1 MTAKREQQRMSSD
14 PPDFRARGRR
24 VLEIEAA
31 AVAGLAPRLDASFD
45 RACQLCLD
53 CQGRVV
59 VTGMGKSGHIAGKI
73 AATLA
78 STGTPASSCTPE
90 RPVTATSA

>member
-1 MTAKREQQRMSSD
+1 MNPTRTMNDDKLQELGLAVVKT
-14 PPDFRARGRR
+14 
-24 VLEIEAA
+24 EAQ
-31 AVAGLAPRLDASFD
+31 AVARLADTIRGPAFVQACRLM
-45 RACQLCLD
+45 LD

-78 STGTPASSCTPE
+78 S